1 MREENEMID
10 GLFYF
15 AHPYDSTDNTPAKN
29 YQLCNQ
35 RAVKLIDLGYMI
47 FSPITHSHPLHVIK
61 KHPSEFWM
69 SIDRLIMP
77 MCMGLILAP
86 RWKESRG
93 CKEEYEYFKSIGR
106 MILFYEDLIK

>member
-1 MREENEMID
+1 MID
-10 GLFYF
+10 GLWYF
-15 AHPYDSTDNTPAKN
+15 AHPYDSTNNTPAKN

-35 RAVKLIDLGYMI
+35 RATKLMDLGYII
-47 FSPITHSHPLHVIK
+47 FSPITHSHPLNVIK
-61 KHPSEFWM
+61 KRSFESWM
-69 SIDRLIMP
+69 SFDRLIMP

-86 RWKESRG
+86 RWRESKG